1 MSSQASPLNLSNSF
15 SWPALSGSK
24 VKQTHPEKSDKTNHK
39 KKDVAKVT
47 NDRGLNTINEVSNEN
62 SAVSSR
68 KTSLAIT
75 NDNGKDHDKG
85 TNESNWWFWNGRI
98 KEEQQ
103 PLDLSI
109 DTTTPNEVETD
120 AQAEWAAPYKKMS
133 SALSYYYNNTSAFKS
148 TEDTGESTPLILN
161 DFQSSKKSYALTGNE
176 SSKQPFAKELN
187 QGMKQIDQ
195 QPNTHSAHTPNSWF
209 SWFGF
214 ANNNDDSDE
223 SLEGTSNPELFKQAK
238 SAIESSRDSSHYAFK
253 KSMTSSDI
261 HDFELAVSDT
271 KTENQPVKHRS
282 KRRPLMPNETQER
295 ALQTPSNTATANGTQ
310 QPLQHLPVNSSS
322 SSITSYDRLNNGAH
336 VPEIHIADHCLITPH
351 IDETF
356 RTITFVTKL
365 RLMGE
370 HLLCHMNPTES
381 HLYSLACTKVQN
393 KRQKIKKVVIIGVHS
408 FLPTKMVKTLIGQPT
423 GSSVNIVEE
432 ATKAMESWLHEN
444 GTSNFD
450 YDIQTIALEG
460 EGVTKDRVDKLF
472 RLLENWIDIIAG
484 CDFLFVCSHSLGTPV
499 AIHLLAKLLEQ
510 YAHIGSYKKIGLL
523 SMSGI
528 YLGPIAGLNSKLV
541 IRAYSS
547 TENQILNELFEL
559 QRPNSE
565 MSLRLIESMQSL
577 VHHNVKVTLC
587 GSIDDQWVP
596 VFSSIGINFNH
607 PNIFKCL
614 FVDKHTEVPKFV
626 ISLLKIILIM
636 KNLGYSDHN
645 LLRDLSERC
654 TGTLAEGGHCKIFQH
669 EIVYLTAIRHSLE
682 TTNLVHPT
690 ILHTTPTQNYKQNQN
705 NQFHIPWNIRGL
717 LNDLLK
723 IKNVPTLH
731 LVNILIKDFHEWE
744 PTQKKWRDLKYCF
757 DAFEEI
763 ELEDLFL

>member
-24 VKQTHPEKSDKTNHK
+24 VKQTHPEKSDKTEHK
-39 KKDVAKVT
+39 KKNDARLT
-47 NDRGLNTINEVSNEN
+47 NERGLKTINEVSNEN
-62 SAVSSR
+62 SAASSR

-75 NDNGKDHDKG
+75 NGSGNDHDKG

-103 PLDLSI
+103 PLDINI
-109 DTTTPNEVETD
+109 DTTTPNEVETEV
-120 AQAEWAAPYKKMS
+120 QAEWAAPYKKMS
-133 SALSYYYNNTSAFKS
+133 SAFSYYYNNTSAFKS
-148 TEDTGESTPLILN
+148 TEDAGESTPLILN
-161 DFQSSKKSYALTGNE
+161 DVQSSRKSYALPQNE

-187 QGMKQIDQ
+187 QGIKQIDKQ
-195 QPNTHSAHTPNSWF
+195 AATHAENFLSSWF
-209 SWFGF
+209 SWFGI

-238 SAIESSRDSSHYAFK
+238 WTIESSRDSSNYAFK
-253 KSMTSSDI
+253 KSMTSCDI

-295 ALQTPSNTATANGTQ
+295 ALQSPSNTTTAIGTQ
-310 QPLQHLPVNSSS
+310 QPLQHLPANSSS
-322 SSITSYDRLNNGAH
+322 SSITSNDRLNNGAH
-336 VPEIHIADHCLITPH
+336 VPEIHIADHCLIAPH

-356 RTITFVTKL
+356 RTITFVTRL

-381 HLYSLACTKVQN
+381 HIYSLPYAKVQN
-393 KRQKIKKVVIIGVHS
+393 NRQKIKKVVIIGVHS
-408 FLPTKMVKTLIGQPT
+408 FLPTKMVKTLIGQST
-423 GSSVNIVEE
+423 GSAVSIVDE

-444 GTSNFD
+444 GISNLD

-460 EGVTKDRVDKLF
+460 EGVIKDRVDKLF

-484 CDFLFVCSHSLGTPV
+484 CDFLFVASHSLGTPV
-499 AIHLLAKLLEQ
+499 AIHLLAKLLEH
-510 YAHIGSYKKIGLL
+510 YAHIGSHKKIALL

-528 YLGPIAGLNSKLV
+528 YLGPFAGLNSKLV
-541 IRAYSS
+541 IRAYTSI
-547 TENQILNELFEL
+547 ENQIINELFEL

-565 MSLRLIESMQSL
+565 MSLRLIESMQTL
-577 VHHNVKVTLC
+577 VRHNVKLTFC

-614 FVDKHTEVPKFV
+614 FVDKYTEVPKFI

-636 KNLGYSDHN
+636 NNLGHSDHN

-682 TTNLVHPT
+682 TTCLVHPT
-690 ILHTTPTQNYKQNQN
+690 NLHTTPTQNYKQNQN

-731 LVNILIKDFHEWE
+731 LVNTLIKDFHEWE
-744 PTQKKWRDLKYCF
+744 PTQKKWKDLKYCF
-757 DAFEEI
+757 NAFEEI